1 MNKIA
6 LVFAL
11 TLAASSASADLLD
24 PDCTA
29 EKAAKSAV
37 AKSTIGIGGRC
48 TPGEAAKDMAAD
60 KVEDMTPENKAA
72 GKVVDKLDHKDE
84 PSVKKAVKKAMD

>member
-1 MNKIA
+1 MKKIA
-6 LVFAL
+6 LAL
-11 TLAASSASADLLD
+11 ALALAASSASADLLD

-48 TPGEAAKDMAAD
+48 TPAEAAKDMASD
-60 KVEDMTPENKAA
+60 KVEDIAPDNKAL
-72 GKVVDKLDHKDE
+72 DKLGHKDE
-84 PSVKKAVKKAMD
+84 PSVKKAVKKAID